1 MKKLTFTFTSS
12 LSRKNSLYGQILV
25 VRPFSKGDLLRA
37 LNAVNCGLACDE
49 LHNGLQIDT
58 SAGGLLRLFADGS
71 DVPSLHSSSGPLNII
86 WDVECYGL
94 NDVTL
99 PATGAVAV
107 TISKR
112 TSGLES
118 LVMSVDEA
126 WETWSHTRTP

>member
-1 MKKLTFTFTSS
+1 V
-12 LSRKNSLYGQILV
+12 G
-25 VRPFSKGDLLRA
+25 RPFSKGDLLRA
-37 LNAVNCGLACDE
+37 LNDVNCGLACDE

-71 DVPSLHSSSGPLNII
+71 DVPYTPQADPFVNII

-94 NDVTL
+94 HDVTL

-126 WETWSHTRTP
+126 WETWSRTRTP